1 MEIKSIIIIS
11 FVTSLFVAIFCTNRA
26 GKNTV
31 ENIDKL
37 IDDLPMWKKL
47 FYGLLEIYPYY
58 MLNSIGRKWQTAAY
72 VMLIPM
78 LISGI
83 EIGKLVEK

>member
-1 MEIKSIIIIS
+1 
-11 FVTSLFVAIFCTNRA
+11 
-26 GKNTV
+26 
-31 ENIDKL
+31 
-37 IDDLPMWKKL
+37 MWKKL